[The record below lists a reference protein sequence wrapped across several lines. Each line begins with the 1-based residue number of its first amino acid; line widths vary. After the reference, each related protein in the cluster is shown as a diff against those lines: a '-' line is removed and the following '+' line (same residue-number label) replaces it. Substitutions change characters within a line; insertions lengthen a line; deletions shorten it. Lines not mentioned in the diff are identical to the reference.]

1 MGSRAFWLMLVVDLL
16 TTASKPFQWLVV
28 EADWFVASTGFQEQ
42 ADIESYL
49 SQFGFEHLCSQ
60 LSDSLGPDP
69 PVGARGGP
77 DLGKP
82 GHQRGGHDMT
92 QQPHLDVTG
101 TVHLADPSAVQNAVL
116 ELLQHR

>member
-28 EADWFVASTGFQEQ
+28 EADWFVAATGFQEQ

-49 SQFGFEHLCSQ
+49 SQFGFERLCSQ

-77 DLGKP
+77 DLVASFRQGWPLHIHAGP
-82 GHQRGGHDMT
+82 GPSLAAAQLPAARPARKAERTH
-92 QQPHLDVTG
+92 G
-101 TVHLADPSAVQNAVL
+101 TFVQ
-116 ELLQHR
+116 